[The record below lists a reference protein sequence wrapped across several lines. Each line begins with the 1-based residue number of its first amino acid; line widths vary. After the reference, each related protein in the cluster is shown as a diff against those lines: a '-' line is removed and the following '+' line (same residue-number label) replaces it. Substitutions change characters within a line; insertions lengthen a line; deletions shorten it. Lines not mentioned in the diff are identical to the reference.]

1 MARKPK
7 TAPAPDKP
15 NALAL
20 EMMVLRSLDS
30 IKRWEDNYR
39 RGNIEAI
46 AASIERFGFNGALRV
61 WHDTVM
67 AGNHA
72 HAALEKLRADG
83 VAAPMGV
90 IDQGGDW
97 LIPCID
103 ISHLSET
110 EAKAFATADNRI
122 QELGDVDNERL
133 LAILSEVAEVDVTM
147 LNIAGF
153 ESDDLDDLRRLL
165 DPDQSEPGKKKQVS
179 FEAGEEPETDTTCPK
194 CGHRFKHED
203 KD

>member
-7 TAPAPDKP
+7 AEAPAKP

-20 EMMVLRSLDS
+20 DMMVLRAIDAIS
-30 IKRWEDNYR
+30 RWEGNYR
-39 RGNIEAI
+39 RGNVEAI

-61 WHDTVM
+61 WNDTVM

-72 HAALEKLRADG
+72 HAALEKLRAEG
-83 VAAPMGV
+83 ATVPMG
-90 IDQGGDW
+90 IIEQGGAW
-97 LIPCID
+97 LVPCID

-122 QELGDVDNERL
+122 QELGDIDNERL

-147 LNIAGF
+147 LAVAGY

-179 FEAGEEPETDTTCPK
+179 FEAGDEPVTDTTCPK
-194 CGHRFKHED
+194 CGYEWKAG
-203 KD
+203 K